1 MILHCNFEELRALSA
16 GAEVMMME
24 VAASSGSAIA
34 APAEAAALVEAL
46 LPRLTGD
53 LSVSTLAEQRQVRGA
68 VFAICES
75 LHARMDESILAHNP
89 AHEEAVNF
97 YFDYAHTRTVL
108 DRVDRMGSEMG
119 AIIELITGGPASE
132 ETAAVITFA
141 D

>member
-16 GAEVMMME
+16 GAEVVRTE
-24 VAASSGSAIA
+24 VMASSGSAIA
-34 APAEAAALVEAL
+34 APAEAAALVDAL

-53 LSVSTLAEQRQVRGA
+53 LSVATLAEQRQVRTA
-68 VFAICES
+68 VSAICES
-75 LHARMDESILAHNP
+75 LHLRMDESILAHNP

-108 DRVDRMGSEMG
+108 DRLDRMGSEMD
-119 AIIELITGGPASE
+119 AIIELITGQPATDE
-132 ETAAVITFA
+132 AAATITFA